1 MRIAKRDG
9 DETLLTTVEIAE
21 KNYSKYQRF
30 DLKKIS
36 AKIAEKWKLNEDHD
50 LFASRLVFKSCS
62 IKFRSIGC

>member
-36 AKIAEKWKLNEDHD
+36 AKIAKNNG
-50 LFASRLVFKSCS
+50 S
-62 IKFRSIGC
+62 